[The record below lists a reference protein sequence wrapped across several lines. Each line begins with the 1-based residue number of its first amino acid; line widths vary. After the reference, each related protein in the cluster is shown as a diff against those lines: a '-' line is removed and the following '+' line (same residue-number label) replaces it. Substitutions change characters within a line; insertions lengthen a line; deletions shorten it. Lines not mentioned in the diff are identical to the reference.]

1 MMRLKTRLLLVG
13 GLLAVGLLAVG
24 IGYAAIPA
32 ANGVISSCYNASSN
46 PSGQLRVI
54 DKEAGAKCG
63 KNEKPLD
70 FNQTGP
76 KGDNGDTGEQG
87 IQGIQGVKGDQG
99 IQGIQGEQGE
109 QGLQGETGP
118 QGEAAAG
125 GLPGVYY
132 TGGIDNYSVREDE
145 IAILSRD
152 VPAGSYVIEARYRAE
167 AVAGFASRA
176 VCRLPGGG
184 FVTDKIGPGQGV
196 DKALVDD
203 SRELSLT
210 SAVNHPGGLIQ
221 LRCRGV
227 GGHPEYVTIHSA
239 TMLITEV
246 ASVNGTTAT
255 GG

>member
-1 MMRLKTRLLLVG
+1 MQLKKRLLLIG

-32 ANGVISSCYNASSN
+32 ANGTISSCYNASSN

-54 DKEAGAKCG
+54 DKDAGAKCG

-76 KGDNGDTGEQG
+76 KGDKGDTGEQG

-99 IQGIQGEQGE
+99 IQGIQGEQG
-109 QGLQGETGP
+109 LQGETGP
-118 QGEAAAG
+118 QGEAGAG

-132 TGGIDNYSVREDE
+132 AGAIDAHSVHEDS

-152 VPAGSYVIEARYRAE
+152 VPSGSYVIEARYRAQVE
-167 AVAGFASRA
+167 PGFTSRA
-176 VCRLPGGG
+176 VCQLPGGG
-184 FVTDKIGPGQGV
+184 FVTDKVGHGPAIEEAV
-196 DKALVDD
+196 ADD
-203 SRELSLT
+203 VRELSLT
-210 SAVNHPGGLIQ
+210 SAVNHPGGPIELS
-221 LRCRGV
+221 CRAV
-227 GGHPEYVTIHSA
+227 GGPKLVTIGSA
-239 TMLITEV
+239 TLLITEV
-246 ASVNGTTAT
+246 ASVNGTTAP